1 MVAIAAMAKEVEEAM
16 AEEVDEATVR
26 DLVRLRTERES

>member
-1 MVAIAAMAKEVEEAM
+1 MVALAAMAKEVEEAM

>member
-1 MVAIAAMAKEVEEAM
+1 MAKEVEEAM